1 MARKPPKHT
10 RKPDRRRQDRA
21 AKALGRGKSL
31 RGAARLAGETS
42 KRALEGVTYAEWL
55 KNDPWFAARVEKYRT
70 ESMTGEEWEDIN
82 AAVARGKIP
91 ERVIV
96 DGQGRI
102 VQRIFSNDNALN
114 RLGRARGKLKDGLGE
129 PPATGAGL
137 GALFT
142 ADPKK
147 LATLAEAAAAVLR
160 SAPTGE

>member
-1 MARKPPKHT
+1 MANRRPRK

-21 AKALGRGKSL
+21 AKAIGRGRSL
-31 RGAARLAGETS
+31 RAAARLCRERS
-42 KRALEGVTYAEWL
+42 KRALQGVTYAEWL
-55 KNDPWFAARVEKYRT
+55 AKDPWFVARVEKYRA
-70 ESMTGEEWEDIN
+70 ESMTGQEWEDIN
-82 AAVARGKIP
+82 AAVARMEIP
-91 ERVIV
+91 EKVIV
-96 DGQGRI
+96 DAAGKIKER
-102 VQRIFSNDNALN
+102 VYSNDNALN

-129 PPATGAGL
+129 PPGAGASL

>member
-1 MARKPPKHT
+1 MAGRRLNARRKPN
-10 RKPDRRRQDRA
+10 RRRQDRA
-21 AKALGRGKSL
+21 AKAIGRGRSL
-31 RGAARLAGETS
+31 RAAARLCGEKS
-42 KRALEGVTYAEWL
+42 RRALAGVTYAEWL
-55 KNDPWFAARVEKYRT
+55 KNDPWFASRVEKYKA

-82 AAVARGKIP
+82 AAVARMEIP
-91 ERVIV
+91 EKVIV
-96 DGQGRI
+96 DAAGKIKERI
-102 VQRIFSNDNALN
+102 YSNDNALN

-129 PPATGAGL
+129 PPAAGAGL